1 MPHQQYFV
9 SRMWYQSREYVVT
22 YGFNPHFPYY
32 WWGCVLS
39 CLDHFDLYFICISI
53 FIACLLKSFSFSNW
67 NTYLCRVLCSM
78 SVLSVY
84 IVNIFPFDVLEFLFG
99 WNSLGCT
106 HLSFMVSGIFK
117 VYLFIYLS
125 VYFGKC
131 NERERQVFHLL
142 MHFPNGWNGQGWT
155 RQEPGASS
163 CLSWVPGPKHFCC
176 FLRRSSR

>member
-1 MPHQQYFV
+1 
-9 SRMWYQSREYVVT
+9 MWYQSCEYVVT
-22 YGFNPHFPYY
+22 YRFNPHFPYY

-39 CLDHFDLYFICISI
+39 CLDHFDLYFICIS
-53 FIACLLKSFSFSNW
+53 FFMVCLLKSFSFSNW

-131 NERERQVFHLL
+131 NERKRETGLPSADALPKWLEWPGLDQTGARSFILSLL
-142 MHFPNGWNGQGWT
+142 SARTQ
-155 RQEPGASS
+155 ALLL
-163 CLSWVPGPKHFCC
+163 LSQAQ
-176 FLRRSSR
+176 